1 MPLNPSKIFIS
12 PNTQTIY
19 NINPQAPVINGQKPL
34 HSKLRTKNIQTENS
48 HPTPIVSKRISNTH
62 QKASNF

>member
-1 MPLNPSKIFIS
+1 MPLNPSKFCIS

-34 HSKLRTKNIQTENS
+34 HSKFKEPKISIQKNHTL
-48 HPTPIVSKRISNTH
+48 H
-62 QKASNF
+62 Q